1 MSRKIKKLD
10 AETAMQLRQ
19 DFYSDIEAGKLSLSD
34 ALKQMRKI
42 AGMTQT
48 EYAQL
53 IGITPRVLMD
63 IEREKG
69 NPRLDTLSK
78 LGKPFGLELSFVLAK
93 K

>member
-10 AETAMQLRQ
+10 AEAAMQLRQ
-19 DFYSDIEAGKLSLSD
+19 DFYRDIESGNLSLSE

-63 IEREKG
+63 IERGKG
-69 NPRLDTLSK
+69 NPRLDTLNK
-78 LGKPFGLELSFVLAK
+78 LAKPFGLQVSYRR
-93 K
+93 

>member
-10 AETAMQLRQ
+10 AKTAMQLRQ

-69 NPRLDTLSK
+69 NPRLDTLNK
-78 LGKPFGLELSFVLAK
+78 LGKPFGLKLGFSTVK

>member
-10 AETAMQLRQ
+10 AETAMHLRQ
-19 DFYSDIEAGKLSLSD
+19 NFYRDIENGSLSLSE

-63 IEREKG
+63 IEREKA
-69 NPRLDTLSK
+69 NPRLDTLNK
-78 LGKPFGLELSFVLAK
+78 LGKPFGLQLGFRR
-93 K
+93 